1 MHGCKR
7 PTAGGWRGN
16 ALWGQSSSTKG
27 KNRSGSF
34 GRRGAAVLLALVAS
48 FIMAVSA
55 TAATSTTP
63 TKLPYTSTTSY
74 PAGSYL
80 ATVQANP
87 SASYRVIVQ
96 VQSKGMQGTLSTW
109 AGAYGSTHKFNLI
122 KGVSLK
128 IPGWAVLYVAE
139 HPKVFGSLRITPDQI
154 LKPSDVTAPDNGSE
168 MDWQKAV
175 QATPLWSH
183 PAVPCP
189 LNVLGLKL
197 DPNCQDVSARTAPQ
211 APAIAIVDT
220 GIDGSKTQDFG
231 SRIETSVNFSSLSP
245 GATGD
250 QMGHGTMVAGIAAG
264 SSSYAAGVAQNA
276 PLVDVRTGDSQG
288 QSLTSDVITALDWID
303 QHKAQ
308 YNIKVVN
315 MSMAGNQATSFRTDP
330 LDKAVEARWLDGVTV
345 VAAAGNNGNADG
357 TPSAL
362 GAPANDPF
370 VITVGATDQA
380 GTATPTDDTRAP
392 WSAFGKTVDG
402 FQKPELSA
410 PGRYMVAPVPAGSTL
425 ATTEPDRIV
434 APGYMWMSGTSF
446 AAPQVA
452 GAAAQILAL
461 HPNWKPDQVKGAL
474 MATATKTADSGLGTG
489 VGELNAVAAAVAVAT
504 PPNPN
509 LHLDDFVTGGDS
521 APYFN
526 ADSWAAY
533 AKANSDWSVSD
544 WSASDWSVSDWSV
557 SDWSVSDWSVSDWS
571 VSDWSVSDW
580 SVSDWSVSDWSVSD
594 WSVSDWSVS
603 DWSVSDNAASD
614 WSVSDWSVGETTP

>member
-1 MHGCKR
+1 
-7 PTAGGWRGN
+7 
-16 ALWGQSSSTKG
+16 
-27 KNRSGSF
+27 
-34 GRRGAAVLLALVAS
+34 
-48 FIMAVSA
+48 
-55 TAATSTTP
+55 
-63 TKLPYTSTTSY
+63 
-74 PAGSYL
+74 
-80 ATVQANP
+80 
-87 SASYRVIVQ
+87 
-96 VQSKGMQGTLSTW
+96 
-109 AGAYGSTHKFNLI
+109 
-122 KGVSLK
+122 
-128 IPGWAVLYVAE
+128 VLYVAE

-264 SSSYAAGVAQNA
+264 SSSYAPGVAQNA

-330 LDKAVEARWLDGVTV
+330 LDKAVEALWLDGVTV

-362 GAPANDPF
+362 GAPANGDPDGRHAGP
-370 VITVGATDQA
+370 VVGVRQDGRRLPEA
-380 GTATPTDDTRAP
+380 GALRPGPLHGGAGAGRLDPRDDRARP
-392 WSAFGKTVDG
+392 DRRPGLHVDVRDVVRG
-402 FQKPELSA
+402 PAGRGRRGADPGAAPELEA
-410 PGRYMVAPVPAGSTL
+410 RPGEGR
-425 ATTEPDRIV
+425 
-434 APGYMWMSGTSF
+434 
-446 AAPQVA
+446 
-452 GAAAQILAL
+452 
-461 HPNWKPDQVKGAL
+461 
-474 MATATKTADSGLGTG
+474 ADGHRH
-489 VGELNAVAAAVAVAT
+489 E
-504 PPNPN
+504 
-509 LHLDDFVTGGDS
+509 DGG
-521 APYFN
+521 
-526 ADSWAAY
+526 
-533 AKANSDWSVSD
+533 
-544 WSASDWSVSDWSV
+544 
-557 SDWSVSDWSVSDWS
+557 
-571 VSDWSVSDW
+571 
-580 SVSDWSVSDWSVSD
+580 
-594 WSVSDWSVS
+594 
-603 DWSVSDNAASD
+603 
-614 WSVSDWSVGETTP
+614 

>member
-1 MHGCKR
+1 MQGR
-7 PTAGGWRGN
+7 NAPREGDWRGN
-16 ALWGQSSSTKG
+16 ALWGQSSSSKG

-34 GRRGAAVLLALVAS
+34 GRRGAAVLLALVAALV
-48 FIMAVSA
+48 MAVSA
-55 TAATSTTP
+55 TASTKSTG
-63 TKLPYTSTTSY
+63 LPYTSTASY
-74 PAGSYL
+74 PTGSYL
-80 ATVQANP
+80 AQVQANP
-87 SASYRVIVQ
+87 KATYRVIVQ
-96 VQSKGMQGTLSTW
+96 VQTKGLQSAVANWTV
-109 AGAYGSTHKFNLI
+109 AYGNTHKFNLI

-128 IPGWAVLYVAE
+128 IPGWAILYVNE
-139 HPKVFGSLRITPDQI
+139 HPKLFGNVRITPDQV
-154 LKPSDVTAPDNGSE
+154 LKPSDVIAPDNGSE
-168 MDWQKAV
+168 MAWQKAV
-175 QATPLWSH
+175 QAAPLWSH

-189 LNVLGLKL
+189 LNVLGLKV
-197 DPNCQDVSARTAPQ
+197 DPNCQDVAARTAPQ

-220 GIDGSKTQDFG
+220 GIDASKSQDFG

-264 SSSYAAGVAQNA
+264 SSSFSPGVAQNA

-288 QSLTSDVITALDWID
+288 QSLTSDVISALDWID

-308 YNIKVVN
+308 YNIRVVN

-330 LDKAVEARWLDGVTV
+330 LDKAVEALWLDGVTV

-357 TPSAL
+357 TPSPL

-370 VITVGATDQA
+370 VITVGAT
-380 GTATPTDDTRAP
+380 TPLDDTRAP

-402 FQKPELSA
+402 FEKPELSA

-425 ATTEPDRIV
+425 ANAEPGRIV
-434 APGYMWMSGTSF
+434 RPGYMWMSGTSF

-461 HPNWKPDQVKGAL
+461 HPSWTPDQVKGAL
-474 MATATKTADSGLGTG
+474 MATAVKTADGLGTG

-509 LHLDDFVTGGDS
+509 LHLNDFVSADPSTGVKS
-521 APYFN
+521 FN
-526 ADSWAAY
+526 ADSWASY

-544 WSASDWSVSDWSV
+544 WSA
-557 SDWSVSDWSVSDWS
+557 SDWSVSDWS

-614 WSVSDWSVGETTP
+614 WSVSDWSVGETSP